1 MSNEHNTTGKVDS
14 FYIETRV
21 HSCNNIMCSQNMASV
36 IPGERGHYCRYKKI
50 SIGEHGVCE
59 DYQRA
64 KRVAFGLEKDRGV
77 Q

>member
-50 SIGEHGVCE
+50 SIGDEVNIQGGSGVC
-59 DYQRA
+59 
-64 KRVAFGLEKDRGV
+64 VSGSGISTST
-77 Q
+77 